1 MRWSAR
7 WVSVDGVAIG
17 PTPVCWDGMADGREL
32 AFVLSVHAVARHR
45 FVPITRVDHAAGRQ
59 YGRTTCTA
67 QLHEPNRACPPRG
80 KGGKRA
86 RFVTM
91 LATTRIRA
99 AVFALEAD
107 GRVGCCMKFLMA
119 LVVGVTAAGC
129 GGSNQERH
137 DDAAVVGDAPVP
149 VRTVTGALNQTRI
162 TASGD
167 MTVPVDL
174 SHAPIEVLV
183 PPSFTSISGSG
194 HADGTFSIAAVPE
207 GAYYLVLGSRY
218 LVLTADT
225 VDLSFPVLG
234 RPGVGHAAA
243 PTNLIFDVTAL
254 AAWQSADELQIVS
267 PSTGTMAYAIE
278 SGTSAGAPTVG
289 ATSLSGLTF
298 DLANAD
304 NPTLVDG
311 AAGDQLVL
319 AHLSTHTDG
328 TRTFRSTTET
338 FTPASFTITNGGTAT
353 LDGAFS
359 PLPATMFNALWD
371 RPAFQSELAA
381 HAPGS
386 AIANY
391 STFAVSALPEASTRG
406 YYAQA
411 PDLIVYAPGYSN
423 DSTAVT
429 TAWTFGNPYG
439 AWNQIAWCRYFKYR
453 NISLPG
459 ATPTA
464 IFARLLSYRDASTVS
479 AQSPLEPII
488 GAVINPTVNGSPAL
502 GTSLISG
509 AGVSPTV
516 AWSAP
521 TIGTPSRYVVTIDL
535 LVNRSGATALQPIA
549 QLETDD
555 VQLVVPPGVLSS
567 GRAYVFEIAARS
579 VPNVDLSATPNG
591 NSLPAGF
598 SNITTTMVTP

>member
-1 MRWSAR
+1 M
-7 WVSVDGVAIG
+7 
-17 PTPVCWDGMADGREL
+17 
-32 AFVLSVHAVARHR
+32 
-45 FVPITRVDHAAGRQ
+45 
-59 YGRTTCTA
+59 
-67 QLHEPNRACPPRG
+67 
-80 KGGKRA
+80 
-86 RFVTM
+86 
-91 LATTRIRA
+91 
-99 AVFALEAD
+99 
-107 GRVGCCMKFLMA
+107 
-119 LVVGVTAAGC
+119 AAGC
-129 GGSNQERH
+129 GGSDQQDH
-137 DDAAVVGDAPVP
+137 GDAAVVAVDAPVQM
-149 VRTVTGALNQTRI
+149 RTVSGTFSYTYIA
-162 TASGD
+162 ASGD

-174 SHAPIEVLV
+174 SHAPISVLV
-183 PPSFTSISGSG
+183 PPSFTSIAGTA
-194 HADGTFSIAAVPE
+194 HADGTFSIASVPE

-218 LVLTADT
+218 LVLTSDT
-225 VDLSFPVLG
+225 VDLSFPALG
-234 RPGVGHAAA
+234 RPGVGDAVAT
-243 PTNLIFDVTAL
+243 TNITFDVTAL
-254 AAWQSADELQIVS
+254 TAWQAADELQIVS
-267 PSTGTMAYAIE
+267 PTTGTMAYAID
-278 SGTSAGAPTVG
+278 SGASAGVPTAG

-328 TRTFRSTTET
+328 TRAFRSTTET

-359 PLPATMFNALWD
+359 PLPATMFDAVWD

-386 AIANY
+386 ASANY

-411 PDLIVYAPGYSN
+411 PDLIVYAPRYTN

-429 TAWTFGNPYG
+429 AAWTFGNPYG

-479 AQSPLEPII
+479 AQSPLEPIV
-488 GAVINPTVNGSPAL
+488 GAVVSPTVNGNPAL

-509 AGVSPTV
+509 SGVSPTL

-535 LVNRSGATALQPIA
+535 VVNQGGATALQAIA
-549 QLETDD
+549 QLETGE
-555 VQLVVPPGVLSS
+555 VQVVVPPGVLSS
-567 GRAYVFEIAARS
+567 GRTYVFEIAARS
-579 VPNVDLSATPNG
+579 VPNVDFGATPNG